1 MAVMQLLQIT
11 RQCPR
16 HQAPRDAVV
25 TRLSRGCHA
34 ARVSWHRDA
43 GPGGAVAGSG
53 AVLALP
59 DSEEGASVASGP
71 SLHIGSGLHT
81 RPWSQLLLICPAPAP
96 PRPARPSQPRLRCTV
111 VLSNFNI
118 DLHQIFTMFGEGT
131 YQHQASPSCCW
142 KCIIAISHF
151 RIYKDNIKYQE

>member
-1 MAVMQLLQIT
+1 MEFFEAL
-11 RQCPR
+11 
-16 HQAPRDAVV
+16 VV
-25 TRLSRGCHA
+25 TRPGSRDTVTRARA
-34 ARVSWHRDA
+34 AA
-43 GPGGAVAGSG
+43 GAVAGSG

-111 VLSNFNI
+111 VLSNFDI
-118 DLHQIFTMFGEGT
+118 DIDVYSTSIFTLFREGA
-131 YQHQASPSCCW
+131 H
-142 KCIIAISHF
+142 
-151 RIYKDNIKYQE
+151 